1 MVMKNIKV
9 IFVCGFL
16 LLSAVVGVLYLLRKR
31 FPTSLTGQQQNTVL
45 GPFSFVIT
53 LYAFLLGF
61 TVVNLWQTFD
71 QADRTAAKEAETAG
85 VLYLLT
91 DSFPESQ
98 SARRTLIHYVESVAQ
113 EEWPAMAG
121 GNISPKTE
129 ALYIKVWQEV
139 RGLVPTSAR
148 EQAIYAELLA
158 KLGNLTDYR
167 RDRILLIDG
176 SIPSIMWWSILFGG
190 LLLFVG
196 LYYLGTGTRDQ
207 IVIDIIVL
215 GMLFITLYLAVEFNS
230 PFTGDLRVSPRAFQF
245 IGEKMMQVQGGWQ

>member
-1 MVMKNIKV
+1 MKDIRV
-9 IFVCGFL
+9 IFIFGFL
-16 LLSAVVGVLYLLRKR
+16 LLSAVIGVLYLLRKR
-31 FPTSLTGQQQNTVL
+31 FPTSLTEQQQNTVL
-45 GPFSFVIT
+45 GPFSFMIT

-71 QADRTAAKEAETAG
+71 QADRTTVKEAETAG

-91 DSFPESQ
+91 DSFSGSQ
-98 SARRTLIHYVESVAQ
+98 SARQTLIHYVESVAQ
-113 EEWPAMAG
+113 DEWPAMAG

-129 ALYIKVWQEV
+129 ALYIEV
-139 RGLVPTSAR
+139 CKEIRDLVPTSAK

-158 KLGNLTDYR
+158 QLGNLVDYR

-176 SIPSIMWWSILFGG
+176 SLPSIMWWSLLFGG
-190 LLLFVG
+190 LLLSVG
-196 LYYLGTGTRDQ
+196 MYYLGTGTRDQ

-230 PFTGDLRVSPRAFQF
+230 PFMGDLRVSPRAFQF
-245 IGEKMMQVQGGWQ
+245 IGEKMMQSQGGWQ

>member
-91 DSFPESQ
+91 DSFPGSQ
-98 SARRTLIHYVESVAQ
+98 TASQTLIHYVESVAQ
-113 EEWPAMAG
+113 DEWPAMAG
-121 GNISPKTE
+121 GNIAPKTE

-139 RGLVPTSAR
+139 RGLVPTSAK